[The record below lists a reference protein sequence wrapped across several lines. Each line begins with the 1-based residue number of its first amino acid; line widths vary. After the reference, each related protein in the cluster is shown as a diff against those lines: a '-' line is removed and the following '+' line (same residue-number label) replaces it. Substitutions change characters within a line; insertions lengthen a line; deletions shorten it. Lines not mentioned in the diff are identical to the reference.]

1 MITSPIASGPGP
13 HSAGKRSGTKTGHA
27 ELLLEIGTEELPS
40 HFLPPALRALGDSA
54 ERLLK
59 EHRLP
64 HGAVRTF
71 GSPRRMVLAVES
83 VSGRQAATVKEV
95 MGPSKAV
102 AYDAAGQPTRAAI
115 GFAGSQG
122 VTVGGLEIRR
132 TPKGEYVFAVRR
144 EAGGSAVAVLGEILP
159 DLIGGLSFPKSMRWN
174 ETGMRFARPIRWLL
188 TLYGGR
194 VVGIQIGGIRASN
207 QTFGHRFLGSPGSV
221 ESKGLPV
228 KDLRTYMK
236 TLERHGVIADQSTR
250 RVMILDQLTSL
261 TKAARGHL
269 HRDEDLL
276 EQAIYSVEYP
286 HAILGEFE
294 PHYLSLPKEVL
305 MTAMKEHQGY
315 FSLMGPDGALLP
327 KFIAVTNMKLSN
339 MRLIRE
345 GNERVLAARLADAK
359 FFFEDDRKV
368 TLADRVKKLAQ
379 VTFHQK
385 LGTLHQKQERVIKL
399 ISLLAPRLFPPD
411 DRLRDETSHTCR
423 KAAQLCKA
431 DLLTGMVG
439 EFPTLQGIIGGVY
452 ARHDGES
459 EEVSRA
465 IAEQYLPRS
474 MDGDLPQTLPGK
486 ILSLADRLDTIAAFF
501 HVGIVPTGSEDP
513 FALRRHATAIVRILI
528 EGNLRMNLGKAI
540 DNARNIVADDGF
552 QAGPLHGDE
561 NRERIVQFIFE
572 RVRYYGRTVHGLRD
586 DVMEAVLKP
595 VAAGACDLVD
605 LHSRMKAIQAI
616 TVLPEFDPLMVG
628 FKRAHRLVEKEQWTR
643 QDIAPTLFQHS
654 TETALY
660 NVLKVTSLLVPAS
673 IVQGDYA
680 KALEALV
687 LMRPVI
693 DGFFEGVLVN
703 TDDPA
708 LRANRLS
715 LLYAIDQLFLSFADF
730 SQIVVQGT

>member
-1 MITSPIASGPGP
+1 MIKSPIASGPDS
-13 HSAGKRSGTKTGHA
+13 HSAGKRPGTKTGQA

-40 HFLPPALRALGDSA
+40 QFLPPALRALGDSA

-95 MGPSKAV
+95 MGPSKAA

-194 VVGIQIGGIRASN
+194 VVGIQLGGIRASN
-207 QTFGHRFLGSPGSV
+207 RTFGHRFLGSP
-221 ESKGLPV
+221 ESAHSQGLPV
-228 KDLRTYMK
+228 KDLRMYMK
-236 TLERHGVIADQSTR
+236 TLERHGVIPDQSTR
-250 RVMILDQLTSL
+250 RVMILAQLTDL

-359 FFFEDDRKV
+359 FFFEEDRK
-368 TLADRVKKLAQ
+368 TKLADRVEKLKG
-379 VTFHQK
+379 VTFHHK
-385 LGTLHQKQERVIKL
+385 LGTLHQKIGRLTELVVKLADMLGDQE
-399 ISLLAPRLFPPD
+399 
-411 DRLRDETSHTCR
+411 LRDTCR
-423 KAAQLCKA
+423 RAAQLSKA

-439 EFPTLQGIIGGVY
+439 EFPTLQGIIGGEY
-452 ARHDGES
+452 ARHDGAS

-501 HVGIVPTGSEDP
+501 HVGVVPTGSEDP
-513 FALRRHATAIVRILI
+513 FALRRHATAIVRII
-528 EGNLRMNLGKAI
+528 VEGKLCLNLAGVLAQAKMRVI
-540 DNARNIVADDGF
+540 QDGF
-552 QAGPLHGDE
+552 TAVGQHAADPLDFIV
-561 NRERIVQFIFE
+561 ERL
-572 RVRYYGRTVHGLRD
+572 RYYGRTVHGLRD
-586 DVMEAVLKP
+586 DVIQGVIKFRGSGVFDM
-595 VAAGACDLVD
+595 VD
-605 LHSRMKAIQAI
+605 LLNRMKALQAI
-616 TVLPEFDPLMVG
+616 AVLPEFDPLMVG
-628 FKRAHRLVEKEQWTR
+628 FKRAHRLVEKEKWSR
-643 QDIAPTLFQHS
+643 DSIDPSLFQHP
-654 TETALY
+654 TEEHLY
-660 NVLKVTSLLVPAS
+660 RVLEEFKKRVPAL
-673 IVQGDYA
+673 IAQGDYA
-680 KALEALV
+680 KALDGLV
-687 LMRPVI
+687 RMRPAI
-693 DGFFEGVLVN
+693 DGFFEGVMVN
-703 TDDPA
+703 ADDPA